1 MKTPWFTQFGFDGL
15 ERETLDSIFEDHV
28 CEASEEELLSIL
40 FGVLQSFLDS
50 AWSSAVAG
58 DELGRKHAV
67 YGALDV
73 IAFLRE
79 RLHKGSQR
87 PANGVLRRFY
97 NAVHRQIID
106 SCRDDSAEGFRGV
119 RQSIAK
125 VVEPP
130 YSQSFFRNC
139 AQETRIVRAE
149 LVRFLCSPGMRR
161 AISPARRPLSS
172 TR

>member
-1 MKTPWFTQFGFDGL
+1 MKTPLFSQLGFEAI
-15 ERETLDSIFEDHV
+15 ERSTLDSIFEDLV

-50 AWSSAVAG
+50 AWSAASEN
-58 DELGRKHAV
+58 DEIGRRHSV

-79 RLHKGSQR
+79 LLHKDGAR

-97 NAVHRQIID
+97 NAMHRQIID
-106 SCRDDSAEGFRGV
+106 SCRDGSGEGFRGV
-119 RQSIAK
+119 RRSIAK

-130 YSQSFFRNC
+130 YSRSFFQNC
-139 AQETRIVRAE
+139 AQETRMIRSE

-161 AISPARRPLSS
+161 AISPARGQFRIG
-172 TR
+172 